1 MNARQAANRLRSA
14 LYPIAA
20 LSLIAGL
27 IHLWVMPEH
36 FEEWWGYGTFFLVA
50 AAAQMG
56 HVPLLLR
63 WPSRMVLVLG
73 IMGNSAIILL
83 YLLTRAVGS
92 RSSGRRPGRWR
103 RWGSSTCARPRPRRP
118 SSSR

>member
-36 FEEWWGYGTFFLVA
+36 FEEWWGYGTFFLVPA
-50 AAAQMG
+50 TVAVQSRVWVQDG
-56 HVPLLLR
+56 HVGKLLS
-63 WPSRMVLVLG
+63 WRMHRHARRGVE
-73 IMGNSAIILL
+73 
-83 YLLTRAVGS
+83 TRVGS
-92 RSSGRRPGRWR
+92 PDRH
-103 RWGSSTCARPRPRRP
+103 
-118 SSSR
+118 